1 LCGGGEERKNLV
13 GGPRGYFSCSSHP
26 AGEVSF
32 ERKLVDVAV
41 VVGLASDFIPVG
53 VNVLAEVDIKNTMS
67 VHIHDSAI
75 IEKDHVLFQQATH
88 TSAPFGLGISGS
100 LPTSQ

>member
-1 LCGGGEERKNLV
+1 
-13 GGPRGYFSCSSHP
+13 
-26 AGEVSF
+26 
-32 ERKLVDVAV
+32 
-41 VVGLASDFIPVG
+41 
-53 VNVLAEVDIKNTMS
+53 VLAEVDIKNTMS